1 MSIRELP
8 VYPSTG
14 EEKMPLFDL
23 TEFFKLSSVLNY
35 NLSAASLSRYNVLM
49 YIIGNRRLDADEKND
64 REQKGILMEA
74 LGYLFS
80 VYSQKR
86 RRLGPM
92 AVLHPLRTAAL
103 FTRSHGDTNMIDLLT
118 LLFHDILE
126 DIKPVDYQVRQWAS
140 MEDQLYSLM
149 ERLDP
154 EDESRL
160 VMRLN
165 SLTRVENESYYQYIG
180 RLLNNTQNYPEIVQI
195 KLADRLDNTL
205 DMRIDLED
213 PLAGVDFFETV
224 FQIMFVNNY
233 PGYRPKMEHAPTTAI
248 NGARRL
254 YQLFK
259 NAVLLSLIR
268 QQVPASA
275 RQKLRILFDALSE
288 AGLKEAQRTLIHL
301 FGYHVKDLDTQRD
314 LVLEAMRYCY
324 SGRSDLVTVPD
335 GNKLLDGFFST
346 YFGNSV
352 KKIRH
357 KQLDVLYQNKS
368 LMLEAS
374 VAFIVI
380 FLSFLNDQDFYIRG
394 ISAAGIEPS

>member
-1 MSIRELP
+1 
-8 VYPSTG
+8 
-14 EEKMPLFDL
+14 MPLFDL

-35 NLSAASLSRYNVLM
+35 NLSAASLNRYNVLM
-49 YIIGNRRLDADEKND
+49 YIIGNRRLDADEKKD

-103 FTRSHGDTNMIDLLT
+103 FTRSQGDPNLVDLLAV
-118 LLFHDILE
+118 LFHDILE
-126 DIKPVDYQVRQWAS
+126 DIKPVDYQIRQWAS
-140 MEDQLYSLM
+140 MEDQLYRLM
-149 ERLDP
+149 ERL
-154 EDESRL
+154 ETENESRL
-160 VMRLN
+160 VTRLT

-275 RQKLRILFDALSE
+275 RQELKILFDALSE

-301 FGYHVKDLDTQRD
+301 FSYHVKDLNTQRG

-324 SGRSDLVTVPD
+324 SGRSDLVTMPD
-335 GNKLLDGFFST
+335 GSKLLDGFFST

-357 KQLDVLYQNKS
+357 KQLDVLYQNKP